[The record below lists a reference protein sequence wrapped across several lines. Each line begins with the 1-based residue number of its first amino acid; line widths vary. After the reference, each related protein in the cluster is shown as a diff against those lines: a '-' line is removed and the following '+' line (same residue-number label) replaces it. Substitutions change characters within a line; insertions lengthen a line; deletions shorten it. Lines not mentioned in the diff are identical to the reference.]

1 MAGVLADNPKAKPP
15 EVPGDYGPG
24 SVPPWESYRLKRHRP
39 GRPRKLWLFPKAVLH
54 WSRHGGTLEEAYRAI
69 AEGRSGAIAPEF
81 APDNMTDAEFDKAFD
96 RWDTSVKSVKRQVAR
111 ERAWAREQE
120 ALDRARDQGGV
131 LGK

>member
-1 MAGVLADNPKAKPP
+1 
-15 EVPGDYGPG
+15 
-24 SVPPWESYRLKRHRP
+24 
-39 GRPRKLWLFPKAVLH
+39 
-54 WSRHGGTLEEAYRAI
+54 
-69 AEGRSGAIAPEF
+69 
-81 APDNMTDAEFDKAFD
+81 MTDAEFDKAFD